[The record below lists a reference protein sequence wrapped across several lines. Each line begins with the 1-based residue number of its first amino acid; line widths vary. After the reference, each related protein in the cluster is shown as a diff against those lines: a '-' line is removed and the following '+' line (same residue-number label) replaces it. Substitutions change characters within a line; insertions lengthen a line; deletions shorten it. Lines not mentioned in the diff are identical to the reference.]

1 MVDAATRLTV
11 GDILLLILGILLPP
25 LPVLIKRG
33 CGCQFLL
40 NILLCIIG
48 LWIGGVIHAWYIVC
62 STYGEAL

>member
-40 NILLCIIG
+40 NIVLCIIG
-48 LWIGGVIHAWYIVC
+48 LWIGGTPPPLSSQASLHQEV
-62 STYGEAL
+62 L